1 VPKGSIKDEKME
13 SSLADVKSKI
23 VIKRVICLKFRKKK
37 SEKKIIIKKVNKNGK
52 IVNVWDVIKENFA
65 NINLTCKNLKKSKQN
80 ISMNTNM
87 ITENLKSQAIT
98 RKRIIDDTVANLK
111 ETKNNL
117 KIAKINK
124 TSLKRTKHEV
134 NDKSKKIPGFPHELP
149 N

>member
-1 VPKGSIKDEKME
+1 M
-13 SSLADVKSKI
+13 
-23 VIKRVICLKFRKKK
+23 KFRKLK
-37 SEKKIIIKKVNKNGK
+37 SKKKIIIKKVNKNGNV
-52 IVNVWDVIKENFA
+52 VNIWDVINENFA

-80 ISMNTNM
+80 LSMDTNM
-87 ITENLKSQAIT
+87 ITKNLKSQAIT